1 MEGCEPAIAYL
12 EQHRIA
18 HVLECCLT
26 AVLSQGHGAES
37 LVDALAR
44 RLEAEAEG
52 GGAHAQDSVVRA
64 IPPSQLATVR
74 SHISTAGLETVVG
87 EAVSDLLAQMPAS
100 PMPALAALLRRAA
113 AARGG
118 AEDAAAATRRWGEL
132 AAQGWQKAAAISLAA
147 DGKGAG
153 GHGDDELLLARVTAQ
168 VAALGEIEG
177 ALYRLELCACERRMA
192 SLCAGLGLASA
203 RLTAVPS
210 HYYSLS
216 YEERVEL
223 LGAPSTFH
231 LCKTIVLVSTAS
243 DPSLIQISISIF
255 VSRSRSMYICVCMY
269 VYTHTHT

>member
-1 MEGCEPAIAYL
+1 M
-12 EQHRIA
+12 
-18 HVLECCLT
+18 
-26 AVLSQGHGAES
+26 
-37 LVDALAR
+37 
-44 RLEAEAEG
+44 
-52 GGAHAQDSVVRA
+52 
-64 IPPSQLATVR
+64 R

-255 VSRSRSMYICVCMY
+255 RSRSRSRSMYICVCMY
-269 VYTHTHT
+269 VNVHTHAHINTRTHKHTH